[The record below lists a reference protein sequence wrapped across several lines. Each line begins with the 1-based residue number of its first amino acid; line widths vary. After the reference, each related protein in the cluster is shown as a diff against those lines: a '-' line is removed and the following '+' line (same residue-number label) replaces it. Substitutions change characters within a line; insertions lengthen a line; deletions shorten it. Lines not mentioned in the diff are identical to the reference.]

1 MSEDENRSTDEK
13 TDENTEKI
21 VEETVEETKEKAIK
35 QKEVQEKRIKEKR
48 IREKKTG
55 TTKNP
60 NTPKN
65 IPVLLKLL
73 LPMILLVSAEV
84 AIFAGMIFG
93 GDLISYM
100 EQNEK
105 AILKERVIN
114 RKSYLERKMLLR
126 WSDVSD
132 TVSSINGITS
142 DLLLMGK
149 ISWNTLFYPQL
160 GVKLCSM
167 AGGGVQKSI
176 WCF

>member
-60 NTPKN
+60 YTPKN

-93 GDLISYM
+93 GDRIY
-100 EQNEK
+100 K
-105 AILKERVIN
+105 KYI
-114 RKSYLERKMLLR
+114 Y
-126 WSDVSD
+126 
-132 TVSSINGITS
+132 
-142 DLLLMGK
+142 
-149 ISWNTLFYPQL
+149 
-160 GVKLCSM
+160 
-167 AGGGVQKSI
+167 
-176 WCF
+176 